1 MDELVKA
8 NPHEEPMAL
17 GIVNLDVEH
26 VITFVVLMHWRKLDE
41 PILTRH
47 LARQGVSQ
55 RMGEEGEQHE
65 AWTKGKEAQ
74 AVNDRMEEEPLHA
87 LALVQGHL
95 VRLENEVPKRNGGQE
110 AQEEQ
115 ILLTWLISCLSWKLS
130 RSEAH
135 TT

>member
-1 MDELVKA
+1 VDELVEA

-74 AVNDRMEEEPLHA
+74 AVNDRVEEEPLHA

-95 VRLENEVPKRNGGQE
+95 VRLENEVPNEMEGKKLKRN
-110 AQEEQ
+110 
-115 ILLTWLISCLSWKLS
+115 
-130 RSEAH
+130 RSY
-135 TT
+135 